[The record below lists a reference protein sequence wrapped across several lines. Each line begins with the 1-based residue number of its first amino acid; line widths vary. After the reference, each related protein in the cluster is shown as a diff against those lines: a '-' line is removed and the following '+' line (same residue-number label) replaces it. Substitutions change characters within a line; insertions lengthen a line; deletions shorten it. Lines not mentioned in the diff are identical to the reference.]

1 MTIFDDYI
9 AYTDKYK
16 ALYGDSTLV
25 LMEVGSFYEIYGVD
39 NIMERCGADVSGVC
53 DLLNIQMSRKNKAIL
68 ENSKSNPLMA
78 GFPNYVL
85 KKFMDILI
93 QNNYTVVLVEQTTP
107 PPNPKREVTTIVS
120 PATYIDNLPSSD
132 KNLLMCIYFFN
143 VATGGRGVTRNYILA
158 TCSCIDLSTGESF
171 IYEVSNEHQ
180 DSSITLEDVYRF
192 VIAHR
197 PREIVLFGDDIQD
210 DWKEQVSDWVNRFAI
225 CVHNKISCFD
235 TSVLKLSYQNAVL
248 TKVFP
253 KTGLLSVIEYL
264 DLERK
269 PHSVTC
275 FVYLLNFVY
284 EHNEKIATRI
294 WKPVIMEHHTT
305 MILANNCIEHLN
317 IIPKDSRIK
326 TKTASLL
333 TFLNNCSTSMG
344 RRYFRERLLNP
355 IIDVATLDAHYQMID
370 FLKEKERYTYYHDI
384 LQQVVDLER
393 LFRKLSLKLLQ
404 PCEFAAIDQSLNHVL
419 QLHEHMH
426 LTNDQPPPP
435 PECVSLLKWTE
446 DHYRRLKMWIQTYS
460 AIFDLQELAKY
471 TTSTLSGTIFIN
483 GQYPSIDLL
492 QESIK
497 KQCSYFE
504 NLVKAL
510 NSICGGDED
519 TWFKLDT
526 NERGEYS
533 LSITKKRYESFVAT
547 LKTRSSVK
555 ETLKTQFG
563 FTEGL
568 EMKPISASNKT
579 LLKVA
584 NPHLTLKNNEL
595 LQSKTALRIE
605 VTETYMEL
613 LETYHHG
620 YSDLFT
626 YIVNFVATLD
636 YFVNNT
642 KNAERFHYQRP
653 NVVSRPKSFICSKGI
668 RHPLIEVIQ
677 SSIPYVTND
686 IDLGTEVDGMLL
698 YGINAVGKS
707 SLMKS
712 VGMNLVMA
720 QAGMYVAAGSFE
732 FAPYEYLFTRIPGG
746 DNMFKAQSTF
756 SVEMSELRTILKKAN
771 HRALVIGDELCSG
784 TESVSAISIVA
795 AGIKLLAS
803 KHTSFIFATHLH
815 EIATLPHVTEL
826 NNVAIYHM
834 AVHYEEA
841 TQKLV
846 YDRRLKEGSGDT
858 LYGLEV
864 CKSLDLD
871 PEFLHMANK
880 IRQHTIGMNTSI
892 VEPKRSRYN
901 AAVFVDSCSVCG
913 KPTEEIH
920 HIKHQKEANAKGYIG
935 HFHKNSKFNLMNVCG
950 GCHDKIHA
958 NKVVVHGYVQTS
970 EGVELAVNDA
980 EEPQRKTSDEEL
992 VNVVR
997 ALKNGGMSIPRILA
1011 HVSEQFHVQ
1020 LTRYGVQKMIQQ

>member
-1 MTIFDDYI
+1 MTIVDDYI
-9 AYTDKYK
+9 AYTEKYK
-16 ALYGDSTLV
+16 ALYGDTTLV

-39 NIMERCGADVSGVC
+39 NGMERYGADVATVC

-85 KKFMDILI
+85 KKFMDTLI

-107 PPNPKREVTTIVS
+107 PPNPNREVTSIVS

-143 VATGGRGVTRNYILA
+143 VATGGRAMTKNYIHA

-171 IYEVSNEHQ
+171 VYEVSNEYG

-197 PREIVLFGDDIQD
+197 PREIVLFGDNIAD
-210 DWKEQVSDWVNRFAI
+210 DWKEQVTDWVNRFAI
-225 CVHNKISCFD
+225 CIHNKMSSFD
-235 TSVLKLSYQNAVL
+235 SNILKVSYQNAVL
-248 TKVFP
+248 AKVFP
-253 KTGLLSVIEYL
+253 KTGLLSAIEYL

-269 PHSVTC
+269 PNSVAC

-294 WKPVIMEHHTT
+294 WKPVIIEHHTT

-317 IIPKDSRIK
+317 IIPKDSRVK

-333 TFLNNCSTSMG
+333 TFLNNCATSMG
-344 RRYFRERLLNP
+344 KRYFRERLLNP
-355 IIDVATLDAHYQMID
+355 ILDVATLNAHYEMID
-370 FLKEKERYTYYHDI
+370 FLKDKHTPYNDI
-384 LQQVVDLER
+384 LQQVVDVER

-419 QLHEHMH
+419 RLQHM
-426 LTNDQPPPP
+426 LLEDQDQAPSHG
-435 PECVSLLKWTE
+435 CVSLLKWTT
-446 DHYRRLKMWIQTYS
+446 DHGRRLGEWIQLYS
-460 AIFDLQELAKY
+460 STFDLQELAKY
-471 TTSTLSGTIFIN
+471 TTSTLSGTIFVT
-483 GQYPSIDLL
+483 GRYPSIDLQ

-504 NLVKAL
+504 NLVKTL

-533 LSITKKRYESFVAT
+533 VTITKKRYESFVAT
-547 LKTRSSVK
+547 LKTRRTITEVL
-555 ETLKTQFG
+555 ETQFG
-563 FTEGL
+563 LVEGL

-584 NPHLTLKNNEL
+584 NPLLTLKNNEI
-595 LQSKTALRIE
+595 LQSKAALRME
-605 VTETYMEL
+605 VTETYMAL
-613 LETYHHG
+613 LETYHVL

-642 KNAERFHYQRP
+642 KNAERFNYKRP
-653 NVVSRPKSFICSKGI
+653 TVVSRPKSFLCSKGI

-677 SSIPYVTND
+677 TSVPYVTND
-686 IDLGTEVDGMLL
+686 IHLGGEVDGMLL

-720 QAGMYVAAGSFE
+720 QAGMFVAAGSFE
-732 FAPYEYLFTRIPGG
+732 YAPYEYLFTRIPGG

-771 HRALVIGDELCSG
+771 HNTLVIGDELCSG

-795 AGIKLLAS
+795 AGIRLLAS
-803 KHTSFIFATHLH
+803 RNTSFIFATHLH
-815 EIATLPHVTEL
+815 EIATLPHILEL

-834 AVHYEEA
+834 AVRYEEES
-841 TQKLV
+841 QKLV

-871 PEFLHMANK
+871 PEFLHLANK
-880 IRQHTIGMNTSI
+880 IRQHTIGMNASI

-901 AAVFVDSCSVCG
+901 AAVFMDCCSLCG

-920 HIKHQKEANAKGYIG
+920 HIKHQKDADDKGYVA
-935 HFHKNSKFNLMNVCG
+935 HYHKNSKFNLINVCSV
-950 GCHDKIHA
+950 CHDKIHA
-958 NKVVVHGYVQTS
+958 NEVVVNGFVQTS
-970 EGVELAVNDA
+970 EGVELVTN
-980 EEPQRKTSDEEL
+980 EEGSHAKKDHDEL
-992 VNVVR
+992 ANTVR
-997 ALKNGGMSIPRILA
+997 SLKRSGMSVARIQSHIA
-1011 HVSEQFHVQ
+1011 EQFHVH
-1020 LTRYGVQKMIQQ
+1020 LTRYGVQKLVK